1 MTLKEKVLLSFPSEL
16 IAVKVALKSPINP
29 VLPVI
34 TPVLFML
41 KPEASPVAVQLV
53 GFREAGT
60 CKLIGFPV
68 VRIASTD
75 GADHMAI

>member
-1 MTLKEKVLLSFPSEL
+1 MKENVLLSFPSEL

-34 TPVLFML
+34 KPELFML
-41 KPEASPVAVQLV
+41 NPDASPLAVQLV

-60 CKLIGFPV
+60 CRLIGLPV